1 MKSARSGGTALIG
14 LRLSPSTASAVCR
27 GSLPWYAKLRPGAAW
42 MLPLSI
48 TSTSENAFH
57 RWNAFEA
64 PSCRSDLADRLVRGQ
79 PELGDPKRDGGRH
92 RRNAQYARDQP
103 CGTPQL
109 TSRHRRRAGQGYDP
123 GHDYRA
129 RRADDEREDYRQ
141 QAADSRADE
150 VGPVENPCAGRVPR
164 QADPDYRAREEERH
178 CEGQVVECQV
188 S

>member
-1 MKSARSGGTALIG
+1 M
-14 LRLSPSTASAVCR
+14 PQ
-27 GSLPWYAKLRPGAAW
+27 
-42 MLPLSI
+42 
-48 TSTSENAFH
+48 
-57 RWNAFEA
+57 
-64 PSCRSDLADRLVRGQ
+64 DLADSLVRRQ
-79 PELGDPKRDGGRH
+79 PQLGHTKHDGGRH

-103 CGTPQL
+103 CGAPQL